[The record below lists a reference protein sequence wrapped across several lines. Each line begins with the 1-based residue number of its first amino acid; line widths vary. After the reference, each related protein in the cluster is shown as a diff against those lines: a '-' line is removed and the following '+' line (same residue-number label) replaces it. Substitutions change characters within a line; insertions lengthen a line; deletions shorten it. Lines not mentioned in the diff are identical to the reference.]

1 MQFRVY
7 GWLCKIWVP
16 HKIGVG
22 SWGLFYDDD
31 GMGTIGA
38 SICLYYPVAAY
49 CHRFRGSEFR
59 FRVLGFGLG
68 FRV

>member
-1 MQFRVY
+1 MQDLGASQDWSRV
-7 GWLCKIWVP
+7 L
-16 HKIGVG
+16 
-22 SWGLFYDDD
+22 GLFYDDD